1 MKKLLLAFFSLMLV
15 SCATTK
21 TFEIS
26 SSSFHDDYLEITSD
40 TNIKKIETTSDTN
53 IRKIETTSNTNIRK
67 IEVTSKPDTDLI
79 ALNFLY
85 TPVITIGYFTRELFI
100 ATAAAAEDFIG
111 YDSWLDKNKKRI
123 EEINSAL
130 FVLENSQKSTDYYKY
145 KDYIKPFCQA
155 KIVIDDNY
163 NQRTNYNKINN
174 SVNVLETRTI
184 EVKKDIKVSK
194 EITKLKSER
203 FARYI
208 SYGTGLTLKIIFYAL
223 PIALICCGF
232 FGVFG

>member
-1 MKKLLLAFFSLMLV
+1 MKQLLLILLTFLSV

-26 SSSFHDDYLEITSD
+26 SNDFYDDYL
-40 TNIKKIETTSDTN
+40 
-53 IRKIETTSNTNIRK
+53 ETTSNTNIRK
-67 IEVTSKPDTDLI
+67 IDVTSKPDMDLI

-85 TPVITIGYFTRELFI
+85 TPAITIGHFAWELFI
-100 ATAAAAEDFIG
+100 ATAAAAEDLTG
-111 YDSWLDKNKKRI
+111 YDWWLDKNKDRI
-123 EEINSAL
+123 EEIKSTL
-130 FVLENSQKSTDYYKY
+130 FVLENRQKNTDYYKY

-163 NQRTNYNKINN
+163 NERVNYNKINN
-174 SVNVLETRTI
+174 SMNVLETRII

-194 EITKLKSER
+194 EIIKLKSEK

-208 SYGTGLTLKIIFYAL
+208 SYGTGLTLKVTFYAL
-223 PIALICCGF
+223 PIVLVGCGF
-232 FGVFG
+232 FGVFD

>member
-1 MKKLLLAFFSLMLV
+1 MKQLLLILLTFLSV

-26 SSSFHDDYLEITSD
+26 SNDFHDDYL
-40 TNIKKIETTSDTN
+40 
-53 IRKIETTSNTNIRK
+53 ETTSNTNIRK

-85 TPVITIGYFTRELFI
+85 TPVITIGHFTRELFI

-123 EEINSAL
+123 EEINSDL
-130 FVLENSQKSTDYYKY
+130 FVLENSQKNTDYYKY
-145 KDYIKPFCQA
+145 KDYIKPFCQT

-174 SVNVLETRTI
+174 SMNVLETRTI

-194 EITKLKSER
+194 EITKLKSEK

-208 SYGTGLTLKIIFYAL
+208 SYGTGLTLKVTFYAL
-223 PIALICCGF
+223 PIVLVGCGF
-232 FGVFG
+232 FGVFD